1 MTPVLANRN
10 IGDVALRM
18 STYLAAVLTE
28 LAAEPAAFR
37 VRGYADGHVF
47 VDTQDAWL
55 VWEPGR
61 VVPMYAV
68 PAAAL
73 DAELVE
79 PSSPDDSPSPM
90 PPVLGPRTFRW
101 HSCPGTS
108 WDVRVAGT
116 TYERAAFR
124 PDDADLAGHVLLDF
138 GPFTW
143 KEEDEDLIGHPHDP
157 FKRIDIRRSTRH
169 VVVSLD
175 GELLAD
181 SRDPMVLAETS
192 LPLRWYLPRSDVR
205 LDLLRRSDSRTTC
218 SYKGH
223 ASYYSYDGAGEEG
236 RDLAWTYEQP
246 LHEAEA
252 VRDRISFWNERTDI
266 TVDGVLLPRPA
277 SPWSPSRSAT

>member
-1 MTPVLANRN
+1 MTTVLAHRS

-18 STYLAAVLTE
+18 STYLAAVRTE
-28 LAAEPAAFR
+28 LAVEPAPFR
-37 VRGYADGHVF
+37 VRGYADGHLY
-47 VDTQDAWL
+47 VDTQGAWL

-61 VVPMYAV
+61 VVPMFAV
-68 PAAAL
+68 PVADL

-79 PSSPDDSPSPM
+79 PASPDDSPSPM
-90 PPVLGPRTFRW
+90 PPVLGPRSFRW
-101 HSCPGTS
+101 HSCPGSS

-157 FKRIDIRRSTRH
+157 FKRIDIRRSNRH

-175 GELLAD
+175 GAVLAD
-181 SRDPMVLAETS
+181 SRDAMVLAETS

-205 LDLLRRSDSRTTC
+205 LDLLRRSDHKTTC

-223 ASYYSYDGAGEEG
+223 ASYYSYDDAGEEG
-236 RDLAWTYEQP
+236 KDLAWTYEQP

-266 TVDGVLLPRPA
+266 TVDGVPVPRPA